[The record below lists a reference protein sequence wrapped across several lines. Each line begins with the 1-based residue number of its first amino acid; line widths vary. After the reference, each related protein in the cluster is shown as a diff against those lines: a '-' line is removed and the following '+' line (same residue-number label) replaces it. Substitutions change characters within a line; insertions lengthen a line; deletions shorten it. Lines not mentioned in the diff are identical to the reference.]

1 MCNRVGNTG
10 VDELI
15 ETQTKACQKGQCW
28 PGGQLP
34 TTGGNRDVSTR
45 QHTITPDVRGLNAV
59 LQILDSSWPAAEEAL
74 GCLC

>member
-45 QHTITPDVRGLNAV
+45 QHTITPDVTEG
-59 LQILDSSWPAAEEAL
+59 
-74 GCLC
+74 